1 MSDDGDETVL
11 IVDDEEQLAESY
23 ALLLND
29 HYETDFATSGGE
41 ALSKL
46 GPDIDVV
53 LLDRRMPGMAGDD
66 VIERISEWD
75 LDFQVVIV
83 SAIDPDTDIIG
94 LPIDGYL
101 TKSVSKEELL
111 DAVDRALLKDRYEQL
126 ISEYNAVAETYDVLS
141 EEYSQSELE
150 TKDEFEDLEDRM
162 ESLQA
167 DIDAVVD
174 DLGESSITN
183 IFD

>member
-1 MSDDGDETVL
+1 E
-11 IVDDEEQLAESY
+11 
-23 ALLLND
+23 
-29 HYETDFATSGGE
+29 
-41 ALSKL
+41 
-46 GPDIDVV
+46 
-53 LLDRRMPGMAGDD
+53 
-66 VIERISEWD
+66 
-75 LDFQVVIV
+75 FQVVIV

-126 ISEYNAVAETYDVLS
+126 ISEYNAVAETHDVLS

-150 TKDEFEDLEDRM
+150 AKDEFGDLEDRM